1 MSKNSV
7 YESLIVGLNE
17 ALADAQS
24 EKPILKRNKVL
35 VEDITD
41 KIVETWKVDTNK

>member
-1 MSKNSV
+1 MSENSV

-24 EKPILKRNKVL
+24 EKPILKRNKVF
-35 VEDITD
+35 VADISD
-41 KIVETWKVDTNK
+41 KIVEAWKVL